1 MKYYLG
7 MDIGGTK
14 CAVILSE
21 ENADS
26 IKDKIRFETRVEK
39 GYNAIVDEL
48 ISSAKEIL
56 CRNGIDSCDVLAC
69 GVSCGGPLNADT
81 GVIMCPP
88 NLPDWDNVPLA
99 DTVTESLGIP
109 CKVRND
115 ADACA
120 LAEWQFG
127 AGKGTKNMIFLTF
140 GTGMGAGLIL
150 DGKLYSGT
158 NGTAGE
164 VGHIRLDADGPVA
177 YGKAGSFEGFCSG
190 AGIAAMA
197 KKMLSIYNGTTTIP
211 RDNVT
216 AKSIADAAAKGD
228 KLANAIYRRKDPFAI
243 TIEHSGPHT
252 YSNSD
257 FGYLNVIVRIYAES
271 ALQSKI
277 VFRAKIKIQINIGL
291 ILVGINNFLLEI
303 SLAVK
308 NYIVEFFCHSITK
321 AEIRLQLTARRI
333 HLEDGFPTRF
343 NVLSNSGNVH
353 FIRFN
358 IFGQFFGIFITRGLD
373 IIKQRTVSDAGK
385 AGRKHK
391 HG

>member
-21 ENADS
+21 KSAVS
-26 IKDKIRFETRVEK
+26 VKDKIKFDTRVER
-39 GYNAIVDEL
+39 GYEAVISEL
-48 ISSAKEIL
+48 VSSAEEIIS
-56 CRNGIDSCDVLAC
+56 RNGIESSDVLAC
-69 GVSCGGPLNADT
+69 GVSCGGPLNTDT
-81 GVIMCPP
+81 GVIMRPP

-99 DTVTESLGIP
+99 DMITEALGIP

-127 AGKGTKNMIFLTF
+127 AGRGTKNMIFLTF

-158 NGTAGE
+158 SGTAGE

-216 AKSIADAAAKGD
+216 AKTIADAAANGD
-228 KLANAIYRRKDPFAI
+228 KLANAIYRRCGEKLGLGLSILIDILNPERI
-243 TIEHSGPHT
+243 VIGSIYQRSGHLLIESMEETIRKE
-252 YSNSD
+252 
-257 FGYLNVIVRIYAES
+257 A
-271 ALQSKI
+271 
-277 VFRAKIKIQINIGL
+277 
-291 ILVGINNFLLEI
+291 LEI
-303 SLAVK
+303 SAQCCKIAPAMLGDEIGDFAAIGVAKDFAEGEK
-308 NYIVEFFCHSITK
+308 N
-321 AEIRLQLTARRI
+321 
-333 HLEDGFPTRF
+333 G
-343 NVLSNSGNVH
+343 
-353 FIRFN
+353 
-358 IFGQFFGIFITRGLD
+358 
-373 IIKQRTVSDAGK
+373 
-385 AGRKHK
+385 
-391 HG
+391 